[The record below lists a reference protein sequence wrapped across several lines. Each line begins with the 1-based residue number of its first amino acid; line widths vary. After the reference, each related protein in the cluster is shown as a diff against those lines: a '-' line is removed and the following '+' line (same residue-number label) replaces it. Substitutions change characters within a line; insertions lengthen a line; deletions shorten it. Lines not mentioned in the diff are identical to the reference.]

1 MIRRGDVVLCALPG
15 DYWKSRPAV
24 VAQSD
29 LFNATHASVV
39 VCPLTTHL
47 IGSPLFRL
55 SVSPSE
61 NNGLAAQSQ
70 VMVDKLT
77 AIRTERIRDTI
88 GRLETGYIANL
99 DEALR
104 LWLALDQSNL

>member
-15 DYWKSRPAV
+15 DYGKSRPAV

-39 VCPLTTHL
+39 VCPLTTYL
-47 IGSPLFRL
+47 IDSPLFRL

-88 GRLETGYIANL
+88 GRLETSYIANL

-104 LWLALDQSNL
+104 LWLALD

>member
-15 DYWKSRPAV
+15 DYGKSRPAV

-47 IGSPLFRL
+47 IDSPLFRL

-88 GRLETGYIANL
+88 GRLEASYIANL

-104 LWLALDQSNL
+104 LWLALD

>member
-15 DYWKSRPAV
+15 DHGKSRPAV

-47 IGSPLFRL
+47 IDSPLFRL

-88 GRLETGYIANL
+88 GRLETSYIANL

-104 LWLALDQSNL
+104 LWLALD